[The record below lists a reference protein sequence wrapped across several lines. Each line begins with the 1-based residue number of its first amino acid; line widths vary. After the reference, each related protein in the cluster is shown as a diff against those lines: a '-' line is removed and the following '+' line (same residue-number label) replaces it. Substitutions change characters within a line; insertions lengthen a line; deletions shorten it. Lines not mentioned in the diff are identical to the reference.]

1 VIRLRI
7 STRTAATL
15 LGMRFAAG
23 PEGDARTDSAEGA
36 RPKWR
41 SELERLEAAG
51 EPTLSPYVELDEM
64 LEARLRGV
72 VSADRAPIETVGARC
87 GFRKR
92 GPQAN
97 LRRRGQCPRT
107 RP

>member
-15 LGMRFAAG
+15 LGLRFAAG
-23 PEGDARTDSAEGA
+23 PERDARPDADEAA
-36 RPKWR
+36 RSDWR
-41 SELERLEAAG
+41 SELDRLEAAG
-51 EPTLSPYVELDEM
+51 EPALSPYVELEEM
-64 LEARLRGV
+64 LEARLAGV
-72 VSADRAPIETVGARC
+72 EAAGGAPIGRVGARC
-87 GFRKR
+87 GSRKG
-92 GPQAN
+92 GPQGD

>member
-15 LGMRFAAG
+15 LGLRFAAG
-23 PEGDARTDSAEGA
+23 PESDALSDADEAA
-36 RPKWR
+36 RPDWR
-41 SELERLEAAG
+41 AELDRPEAAG
-51 EPTLSPYVELDEM
+51 EPTLSPYVELEEM
-64 LEARLRGV
+64 LEARLAGFE
-72 VSADRAPIETVGARC
+72 AAGGAPIGPVGARR
-87 GFRKR
+87 GSRKR
-92 GPQAN
+92 GPRGD